1 MQSIKMEREAFIS
14 CLLRGEAFA
23 ARLQQLNKLMTAYEA
38 RMRRDAGVCVCPTE
52 CFFLSSQCREL
63 KRHPAAC
70 VPGLFP
76 VAHTLESLCVGGLG
90 CSQFAC
96 VHLMVGQHNSQCFSD
111 PLGGSQPRFSSPA
124 PWWGVSENNSVLT
137 MLRGPFWCTRTLRQG
152 DVGRGAGVCGGD
164 QRAAAGGGAARCRW
178 QKQPFIE
185 TMGVQKQPEWSA
197 RMTHPGFASVWLG
210 CSR

>member
-1 MQSIKMEREAFIS
+1 MEREAFIS

-96 VHLMVGQHNSQCFSD
+96 VHLMVGQHNSQFFSD
-111 PLGGSQPRFSSPA
+111 PLAPIFQSSPLVGCLREQQCVDHASWTILVHPDPA
-124 PWWGVSENNSVLT
+124 PGRCGKRGGC
-137 MLRGPFWCTRTLRQG
+137 LRRRPTRSSRRWC
-152 DVGRGAGVCGGD
+152 
-164 QRAAAGGGAARCRW
+164 
-178 QKQPFIE
+178 
-185 TMGVQKQPEWSA
+185 
-197 RMTHPGFASVWLG
+197 
-210 CSR
+210 CSM